1 MKKRPFRIHATL
13 PLLIALLACPLG
25 CAADADPSSDS
36 ADPVS
41 RPELPA
47 PPEDMP
53 EDFKQMIP
61 RGGIASIDDPVFVT
75 ADEAR
80 VPDDA
85 WMLGVVVD
93 GQAKAYSLNILNRHE
108 IVNDHSGESAYAAV
122 W

>member
-1 MKKRPFRIHATL
+1 MKRTTRLRTSL

-25 CAADADPSSDS
+25 CAADADSSGGD
-36 ADPVS
+36 ADHAH
-41 RPELPA
+41 RPELPP

-53 EDFKQMIP
+53 EDFQQMIP
-61 RGGIASIDDPVFVT
+61 RGGIASIDDPVFVS

-80 VPDDA
+80 VPKDA